1 MKQGELKK
9 VAHGYSAF
17 FQSPWRE
24 ASAEFLRHEA
34 DWVQIVSFNASR
46 FSNQYVPRS
55 SMEFLKM
62 PGVPTG
68 SILVQELRNP
78 NESQRWVN
86 LRDPPANI
94 FPEML
99 KQFKPPISD
108 PINRSEILDLL
119 AMSLDYWPN
128 SYVLSIVACE
138 EGNISQA
145 QRYFDA
151 FISATANKPYSWVE
165 TRKQELLECFSLA
178 KSPEQFKTRL
188 KGIMAEKLR
197 ALKLPA

>member
-1 MKQGELKK
+1 
-9 VAHGYSAF
+9 
-17 FQSPWRE
+17 
-24 ASAEFLRHEA
+24 
-34 DWVQIVSFNASR
+34 
-46 FSNQYVPRS
+46 
-55 SMEFLKM
+55 MEFLKM